1 VDKRKR
7 VREGS
12 VEEARK
18 SKEKSQKGMDKRLL
32 CRMLYYE

>member
-12 VEEARK
+12 VEEDRK
-18 SKEKSQKGMDKRLL
+18 SEEKWEKGMDKR
-32 CRMLYYE
+32 